1 MGWDL
6 AELRRRLTLYASGA
20 VVACVL
26 AVLAFVYLAIAL
38 HAAWLLIL
46 PPSLAALCTA
56 AALLLLIALMVGSL
70 ALYLRRRAA
79 RLRRNRPPPRDLL
92 SEGVALTRRHP
103 LLSVGAAFVAGV
115 AASRSDAAE
124 AAVTAALMQSMG
136 RRR

>member
-46 PPSLAALCTA
+46 HPALAALCTA
-56 AALLLLIALMVGSL
+56 GSLLLLIGLVAGGIVV
-70 ALYLRRRAA
+70 YLRRREA

-103 LLSVGAAFVAGV
+103 LVSIGAAFVAGV

>member
-1 MGWDL
+1 MTDSQEM
-6 AELRRRLTLYASGA
+6 AKLT
-20 VVACVL
+20 VKMP
-26 AVLAFVYLAIAL
+26 
-38 HAAWLLIL
+38 AAWLLIL
-46 PPSLAALCTA
+46 PPALAALCTA
-56 AALLLLIALMVGSL
+56 GSLLLLIGLVAGGIVV
-70 ALYLRRRAA
+70 YLRRREA

-103 LLSVGAAFVAGV
+103 LVSIGAAFVAGV